1 MEVETM
7 RYEKPEMLISIF
19 DSADDILT
27 ASTVAEFGD
36 TFEDASSAAS
46 GDIDSADLKYSI
58 DVKTFN

>member
-27 ASTVAEFGD
+27 ESTVAEFG
-36 TFEDASSAAS
+36 DASSAAS
-46 GDIDSADLKYSI
+46 GDLESADSSYSI
-58 DVKTFN
+58 DVQTFN